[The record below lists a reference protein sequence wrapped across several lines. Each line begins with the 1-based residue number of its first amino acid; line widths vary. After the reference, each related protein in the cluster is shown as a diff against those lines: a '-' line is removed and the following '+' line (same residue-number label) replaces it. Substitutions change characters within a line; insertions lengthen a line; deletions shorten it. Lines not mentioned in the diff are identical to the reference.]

1 MSYITSFAF
10 SRCVFY
16 LGVEP
21 MTYAPPSYRNAM
33 RTQRTCIHCHWKPD
47 IWEIAWFEVLIC
59 LCWSG
64 GQFAGIMSPAQ
75 WDLPPELCCRP
86 MAFVALTGLDV
97 TFNAVHRAIW
107 DAFCANRRADR
118 VPISFKVLPGDHEYP
133 KCRTKVSHSNHT
145 TMKHHIKHSKLK
157 IHRAYVFNRVC
168 SLMCDLSISIQLF
181 LLWCQRTS
189 YEWYIPKGILKTG
202 WMNKH
207 LNLVPA
213 LVVLFYELDWD
224 DPQWKE
230 KQSECAT
237 KVEIVR

>member
-1 MSYITSFAF
+1 MAGS
-10 SRCVFY
+10 
-16 LGVEP
+16 
-21 MTYAPPSYRNAM
+21 
-33 RTQRTCIHCHWKPD
+33 Q
-47 IWEIAWFEVLIC
+47 WEH
-59 LCWSG
+59 
-64 GQFAGIMSPAQ
+64 
-75 WDLPPELCCRP
+75 PPELCCRP

-97 TFNAVHRAIW
+97 VYNAVHRAIW

-133 KCRTKVSHSNHT
+133 KCRTK
-145 TMKHHIKHSKLK
+145 
-157 IHRAYVFNRVC
+157 
-168 SLMCDLSISIQLF
+168 
-181 LLWCQRTS
+181 RTS

-237 KVEIVR
+237 RVEIVRTSLQGRNTKVAVVLIQKKTPLPPGEDLVASEKASALCGSCDLSGKSLFVLPHTDHLVGYII